1 MKKIVFSKGEVVFRE
16 GDLGTCFYQIEEGTA
31 GVYIRYGEAD
41 QQKLT
46 DMKPG
51 QYFGEMAVIEAW
63 PRSTTI
69 VAEEELHVIEIG
81 EEALN
86 DYFTEQPDKIYALI
100 RQLGGRIRELTDDYD
115 EVKAFI
121 EEKKNPE
128 AKQKPGFL
136 AKLKKYILIS
146 ALARKNAGVTQEDV
160 LLMKDFGKTAPDNE
174 KVLECHKGQII
185 FREGDTG
192 NYMYAVYGGSVGIY
206 TNFGTTQETKLTTLY
221 SDSFFG
227 EMGLIENEKRSAT
240 AVAEE
245 DGTILEV
252 IRADQL
258 ESLFKANPVKV
269 DMILSHVS
277 HRLRMLTRDYIQAC
291 EEAAKET

>member
-1 MKKIVFSKGEVVFRE
+1 
-16 GDLGTCFYQIEEGTA
+16 
-31 GVYIRYGEAD
+31 
-41 QQKLT
+41 
-46 DMKPG
+46 MKPG

-100 RQLGGRIRELTDDYD
+100 CQLGGRIRELTDDYD

-160 LLMKDFGKTAPDNE
+160 LLMKNFGKTTPDDE

-192 NYMYAVYGGSVGIY
+192 NYMYAVYGGSAGIY
-206 TNFGTTQETKLTTLY
+206 SNFISRPAKKQQKKPDFHHDQNTREPVQYRIPVFFRAGKRGSDHEHLY
-221 SDSFFG
+221 
-227 EMGLIENEKRSAT
+227 
-240 AVAEE
+240 
-245 DGTILEV
+245 
-252 IRADQL
+252 
-258 ESLFKANPVKV
+258 
-269 DMILSHVS
+269 
-277 HRLRMLTRDYIQAC
+277 
-291 EEAAKET
+291 